1 MPLLDD
7 QEIRSRLDALRGW
20 TREGDAIR
28 KTYTLDSFPEAIA
41 FVNRIADVSQNADHH
56 PDIDIRFDRVSC
68 TLATHSEGGLTRKDF
83 DLAQKLDVLR

>member
-7 QEIRSRLDALRGW
+7 SEIRGHLDRLGGW
-20 TREGDAIR
+20 TREGDTIR

-41 FVNRIADVSQNADHH
+41 FVNLVAEVAQKADHH

-68 TLATHSEGGLTRKDF
+68 ALSTHSQGGLTIKDF
-83 DLAQKLDVLR
+83 QLARQIDAVR